1 MADCCSISE
10 EDAGVHF
17 LMEVNTELSDDEVC
31 TALEREGIKVSS
43 VAQYY
48 MENAGKKE
56 HIFVMNYS
64 SLEEENVEKVIRIL
78 EKVLVEGEGICK
90 KKLQY

>member
-1 MADCCSISE
+1 
-10 EDAGVHF
+10 
-17 LMEVNTELSDDEVC
+17 
-31 TALEREGIKVSS
+31 
-43 VAQYY
+43 
-48 MENAGKKE
+48 
-56 HIFVMNYS
+56 MNYS